1 MRMNA
6 AEILAALGG
15 RGNVVTVDS
24 CITRLRVEVKDA
36 GVVDEEALLAA
47 GAFGSA
53 ITGHDVQVIVGPE
66 ADHVAHEIDGL
77 P

>member
-1 MRMNA
+1 MNA

-24 CITRLRVEVKDA
+24 CITRLRVVVTDPD
-36 GVVDEEALLAA
+36 VVDEEALVAA

-53 ITGHDVQVIVGPE
+53 ITGHDVQVVVGPE
-66 ADHVAHEIDGL
+66 ADDVAREIDEL